1 MLKEHLKHS
10 IFKLVQQES
19 KKLRFTT
26 YVVGGYVRDIFLDR
40 DSKDVDFVTV
50 GSGIALA
57 NAVAKQMNGVK
68 LSVFKNFGTANIRSK
83 DWEFEFV
90 GARKESYDS
99 KSRKPKVEDGTFL
112 DDISRRDFTINA
124 LAISLNEEN
133 YGELIDT
140 FGGIKDLNAGI
151 IKTPLDPKITFSD
164 DPLRMMR
171 AVRFATQLKFRIE
184 KETLSG
190 LKSEHQRLDIISQ
203 ERITDEL
210 QKIIASDKPS
220 IGFRLLFDTKLLHQF
235 FPELVKLQGVE
246 IREGKGHKD
255 NFYHTLQVLDQT
267 CEKTNDIWVRWAA
280 ILHDIAKPP
289 TKRFVPGEGWTF
301 HGHEDKGSRMVKPI
315 FKRMRLSLGE
325 PMRRVIN
332 LVRLHLRPI
341 ALTKENISDSA
352 IRRLIFDAGDD
363 LDDLMKLCKSDITT
377 KNKDKEKRFQAN
389 LRMVEENI
397 ARVEERDR
405 IKNWQPPIGGHEI
418 MQIFNIK
425 AGREIGIIKN
435 ALKDAILDGVITND
449 YDEAYKFVIEKGKSI
464 GLNKG

>member
-99 KSRKPKVEDGTFL
+99 ISRKPKVEDGTFL